1 MSPVYVTLYNTD
13 TGQFTTRLATS
24 GHIGSGELGAVHL
37 RSQSL
42 TSSAYASGSIGTEH
56 LAAGA
61 VTSAIIASGTVIA
74 LILSGSVGSGDIGNG
89 AVVSGSVAASV
100 LGGPHFANASFISA
114 NYGTTVAGVHIVNGS
129 LLSANY
135 GNTIAGVHILS
146 GTIVSGLLAN
156 QSILSAQIGANVVA
170 TPHITNQGILSAS
183 IGANVIAVP
192 HIANAG
198 LISAN
203 YGTTIGGVHILSGTI
218 TSGLLANQSILSAQ
232 IGANIVATPHIANQ
246 GILSASVGTNI
257 VGGPHIANASLLS
270 SNYGTTIAGV
280 HIVAASLLSGNY
292 GNTIGGVHIL
302 SGTITSGLL
311 ANQSVLSAQIGA
323 NIIANVHVANQGLT
337 SATLASGIVG
347 AYHLGAASYGTSGQV
362 LTAQLSGIQQV
373 WADAA
378 AGLTAPILSTSYGS
392 GSIGGPHIAPASIRS
407 SNYASG
413 SIGSSHIG
421 IVLGNIRSGSI
432 QAPFIISGGDGA
444 TGFAPITFILNS
456 GGSEVQSIY
465 WSGLGVLGAQLAGQT
480 RSLMRWTANVGT
492 NEEVI
497 ASGVNYTLFLNSQ
510 IATQTGLE
518 LQTGTDFAG
527 SSRGTTVI
535 ARIGSGTALFEGILS
550 ARSLVLTSNILTAS
564 IIASSNYQSGS
575 IGGSHLAA
583 ASVVSANYA
592 SGSIGAFHLSPDT
605 GMQVLDVYNSVSGDS
620 TLAVS
625 TSIARRHYRIEVY
638 ITSGLGNLRGG
649 LDLNALG
656 GGGNSIFHSKTTLI
670 GSGGGAESIV
680 TTLSGTY
687 LDFVG
692 NTAAAQSGGS
702 CYWTV
707 DIIALSG
714 MPKLI
719 NSEGVIMARAADAG
733 IVWGISR
740 SVGEAVA
747 ISGGVLNFG
756 WRDRQ
761 NGNIVGPGSTMKLL
775 GHGNL

>member
-74 LILSGSVGSGDIGNG
+74 LILSGSVGSGDIGDG

-100 LGGPHFANASFISA
+100 LGGPHFANASF
-114 NYGTTVAGVHIVNGS
+114 
-129 LLSANY
+129 
-135 GNTIAGVHILS
+135 
-146 GTIVSGLLAN
+146 
-156 QSILSAQIGANVVA
+156 
-170 TPHITNQGILSAS
+170 
-183 IGANVIAVP
+183 
-192 HIANAG
+192 
-198 LISAN
+198 ISAN

-232 IGANIVATPHIANQ
+232 IGANIVATPHITNQ

-392 GSIGGPHIAPASIRS
+392 GSIGGPHVANQSLISAQIGANVLATPHIANQGVLSAS
-407 SNYASG
+407 YASG
-413 SIGSSHIG
+413 SVGTYHLG
-421 IVLGNIRSGSI
+421 IASYGTSG
-432 QAPFIISGGDGA
+432 QV
-444 TGFAPITFILNS
+444 IT
-456 GGSEVQSIY
+456 
-465 WSGLGVLGAQLAGQT
+465 AQL
-480 RSLMRWTANVGT
+480 
-492 NEEVI
+492 
-497 ASGVNYTLFLNSQ
+497 SGVNAVWAAAGGGITSSDH
-510 IATQTGLE
+510 AASGLH
-518 LQTGTDFAG
+518 
-527 SSRGTTVI
+527 V
-535 ARIGSGTALFEGILS
+535 SG
-550 ARSLVLTSNILTAS
+550 
-564 IIASSNYQSGS
+564 
-575 IGGSHLAA
+575 HLAA
-583 ASVVSANYA
+583 GSVVSANYA
-592 SGSIGAFHLSPDT
+592 SGSVGSIHLAPDAA
-605 GMQVLDVYNSVSGDS
+605 MQVLDVTNSVSGAS
-620 TLAVS
+620 ALFVS
-625 TSIARRHYRIEVY
+625 TGIARRHYRLEIY
-638 ITSGLGNLRGG
+638 ITSGAGNLRGG
-649 LDLNALG
+649 LRVN
-656 GGGNSIFHSKTTLI
+656 GNSTNVYHSKNTTLQ
-670 GSGGGAESIV
+670 SGTGVETIV
-680 TTLSGTY
+680 TTTSNTFF
-687 LDFVG
+687 DFVG
-692 NTAAAQSGGS
+692 TTAAGQSGGACFWS
-702 CYWTV
+702 V
-707 DIIALSG
+707 DVLALSG
-714 MPKLI
+714 MPKLLK
-719 NSEGVIMARAADAG
+719 SEGIMMAGGAAG
-733 IVWGISR
+733 IVWGVSR
-740 SVGEAVA
+740 GVAEAVLL
-747 ISGGVLNFG
+747 SGGALNFF
-756 WRDRQ
+756 WQDFQ
-761 NGNIVGPGSTMKLL
+761 NGNIIGPGSTMTLF
-775 GHGNL
+775 GGGNL